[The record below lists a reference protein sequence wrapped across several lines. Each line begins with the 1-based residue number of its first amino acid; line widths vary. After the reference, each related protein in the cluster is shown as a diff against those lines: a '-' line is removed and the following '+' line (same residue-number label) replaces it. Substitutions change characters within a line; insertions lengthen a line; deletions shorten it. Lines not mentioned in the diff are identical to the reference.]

1 VLRIVERKPE
11 KRSGGATRS
20 RRLNGASARGEY
32 TNASRLVSETAGE
45 RFTKDST
52 PFGCRV
58 FAAHK
63 MLERTRN

>member
-1 VLRIVERKPE
+1 VQLTVERKPE
-11 KRSGGATRS
+11 KRSGGATRFH
-20 RRLNGASARGEY
+20 RLNGASARGEY
-32 TNASRLVSETAGE
+32 TNASRPVLETAGE

-52 PFGCRV
+52 PFGRRV